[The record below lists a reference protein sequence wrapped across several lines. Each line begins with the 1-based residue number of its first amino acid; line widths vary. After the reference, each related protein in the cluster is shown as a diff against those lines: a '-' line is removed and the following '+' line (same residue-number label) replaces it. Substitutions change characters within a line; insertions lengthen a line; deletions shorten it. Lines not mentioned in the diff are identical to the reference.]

1 MPSNHNLPRRFVL
14 RCYVWNQPL
23 LMNQTRAI
31 NLIALI
37 RAMAYSA
44 VTLISKQALTKLQKI
59 ASLLSTQPKQLA
71 PP

>member
-1 MPSNHNLPRRFVL
+1 
-14 RCYVWNQPL
+14 
-23 LMNQTRAI
+23 MNQTRAI

>member
-14 RCYVWNQPL
+14 RLLRMEPAL

-44 VTLISKQALTKLQKI
+44 VTLISKQALTNFKRLR
-59 ASLLSTQPKQLA
+59 LF
-71 PP
+71 